1 MGKMMLGIAL
11 SLLVV
16 FTGCSKKS
24 TVVDGDGT
32 LDGEQLVQARCA
44 SCHGLDQ
51 VYDAVKD
58 EQGWEESVDR
68 MIEKGA
74 KLSEAERQVVIEYL
88 SGR

>member
-1 MGKMMLGIAL
+1 MGKMILRVVL

-24 TVVDGDGT
+24 ADNGDGT
-32 LDGEQLVQARCA
+32 LDGEQLVQERCV

-51 VYDAVKD
+51 VYSAVKD

-68 MIEKGA
+68 MIERGTP
-74 KLSEAERQVVIEYL
+74 LSEAERQAVIEYL
-88 SGR
+88 SSR